1 MDIYPRSPDVC
12 RSSTDCLT
20 VQLPGAPSRVSS
32 HPLHLMEW
40 LSLFYEEPC
49 PEEKKV
55 NRRVKEGARRAC
67 EALKEELGGRAGRLG
82 ARGAGEVRE
91 DAGAKTINAFPR
103 SHILERRRR

>member
-67 EALKEELGGRAGRLG
+67 EGLKEELGGRAGRL
-82 ARGAGEVRE
+82 AERE
-91 DAGAKTINAFPR
+91 GGGR
-103 SHILERRRR
+103 SEKKQGLKQSMHFLGRIFWKG